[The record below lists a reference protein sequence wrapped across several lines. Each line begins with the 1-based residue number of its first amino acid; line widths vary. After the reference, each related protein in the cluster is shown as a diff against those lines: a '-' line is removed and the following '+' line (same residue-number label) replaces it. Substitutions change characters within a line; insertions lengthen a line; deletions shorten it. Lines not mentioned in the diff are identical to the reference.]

1 MLFEGRLKFRAEV
14 RVPGVAHAGASVSCR
29 EHIRTERQRKRRGP
43 GRRTG
48 RHQERPEGDVIWS
61 RVFFSPRESPNLTLE
76 EVSGTA
82 YAALTPYRC
91 GHSIQPSSLMQLF
104 QYCLCPQTA

>member
-1 MLFEGRLKFRAEV
+1 MRGRLSRAGSTHTHGS
-14 RVPGVAHAGASVSCR
+14 RNGSANGA
-29 EHIRTERQRKRRGP
+29 GP
-43 GRRTG
+43 GAEQVDISI
-48 RHQERPEGDVIWS
+48 RHQERPEGDVILGPGS
-61 RVFFSPRESPNLTLE
+61 FSVPESPNLTLE